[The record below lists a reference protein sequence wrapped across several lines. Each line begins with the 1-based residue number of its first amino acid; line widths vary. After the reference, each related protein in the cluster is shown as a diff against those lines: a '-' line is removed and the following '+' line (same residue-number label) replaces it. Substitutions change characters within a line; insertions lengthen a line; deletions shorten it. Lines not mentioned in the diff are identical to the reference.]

1 MRRFERMGS
10 EGRPRATMRDSAGT
24 VVVRDPFI
32 PRANERKHA
41 RFRPMNDER
50 IEETPR
56 ESRQATKTPT
66 QMRYVLGIGIAG
78 VVIGFIIA
86 YLAVFT

>member
-1 MRRFERMGS
+1 
-10 EGRPRATMRDSAGT
+10 
-24 VVVRDPFI
+24 
-32 PRANERKHA
+32 
-41 RFRPMNDER
+41 MNDER
-50 IEETPR
+50 IKETPR

-66 QMRYVLGIGIAG
+66 QMRYVLGLGIAG